1 MNEISVIARSQI
13 HDALRSRWLLVHGLL
28 YLVVT
33 EGLLVAG
40 GLTDKALLSLVNVVL
55 LLVPLVAIVFGTIH
69 LYNARDYILL
79 LLTQP
84 VRRHS
89 LFFGLYLGLA
99 GPLAATF
106 ALGTSTPFIWHA
118 RVTGDNLPTLLAV
131 VGLGSLLTLVFVAV
145 ALLVAIRT
153 RDRVRGIGTA
163 LAIWLG
169 AAIAYDGLVLLL
181 VGTFAAYPIEKPLLV
196 LMMLNPVDLARVV
209 LLMLMDAGALMG
221 YTGAVFGRFFGSGPG
236 MAIAVGALLLWA
248 AVPLVGARR
257 AFMKSDF

>member
-13 HDALRSRWLLVHGLL
+13 HDALRSRWLLLHGLL
-28 YLVVT
+28 YLVIT
-33 EGLLVAG
+33 EGLILAG

-89 LFFGLYLGLA
+89 LFFGLYAGLA
-99 GPLAATF
+99 GPLAGTF
-106 ALGTSTPFIWHA
+106 ALGVAAPFAWHA
-118 RVTGDNLPTLLAV
+118 RITAENLPTLLAIL
-131 VGLGSLLTLVFVAV
+131 GLGALLTLVFVAV

-169 AAIAYDGLVLLL
+169 AAIAYDGLVLLA
-181 VGTFAAYPIEKPLLV
+181 VASFAAYPIEKPLLAI
-196 LMMLNPVDLARVV
+196 MMLNPIDLARVV

-236 MAIAVGALLLWA
+236 MLLAVGALFVWA
-248 AVPLVGARR
+248 AVTLAAARR
-257 AFMKSDF
+257 AFLRSDF